1 VSKATTFAAAV
12 ARRERDTCPACAG
25 AGPLEACADCSI
37 AVGRIRRAVDAAD
50 ARRRPPIGQKCQ
62 GCGRDPDV
70 DAIALQLDHDHS
82 TGLFRGWLC
91 SPCNTALGLLA
102 DDPARLQGL
111 LRYLDGEGR

>member
-12 ARRERDTCPACAG
+12 ARRERTQGVTCGGVLPV
-25 AGPLEACADCSI
+25 EACAECSI
-37 AVGRIRRAVDAAD
+37 AVGRIRRGVDAAD
-50 ARRRPPIGQKCQ
+50 ARRRPPVGQTCE
-62 GCGRDPDV
+62 GCGRDPEV

-111 LRYLDGEGR
+111 LRYLDREDR